1 MYTERA
7 MGATYLSIQAHTT
20 NRDAVLICARS
31 FAGKH
36 PNEFQCYVGEALGQW
51 TAVYPLFSAVMDPFA
66 KELSQALGCL
76 VLTLVSADEDEVLC
90 NFCLAG
96 RDYSYFKIEPGRKRS
111 PKQQAPVA
119 KKLALL
125 EGILTGGQ
133 QKELLAYISH
143 PPDVLFSS
151 DVLKTFCRALAIVNA
166 TTSYDYI
173 LRNDYSADLDR
184 QVELVKIG

>member
-1 MYTERA
+1 

-20 NRDAVLICARS
+20 DRDAVLACARS

-51 TAVYPLFSAVMDPFA
+51 TAVYPSFSAVMDPFA
-66 KELSQALGCL
+66 KELAHALGSL
-76 VLTLVSADEDEVLC
+76 VLTLASADEDEVLC

-96 RDYSYFKIEPGRKRS
+96 RDYSYFMIEPGRKRS

-125 EGILTGGQ
+125 EGILTGDQ
-133 QKELLAYISH
+133 QKELLASISY
-143 PPDVLFSS
+143 PPDVLFRS
-151 DVLKTFCRALAIVNA
+151 DVL
-166 TTSYDYI
+166 
-173 LRNDYSADLDR
+173 
-184 QVELVKIG
+184 

>member
-1 MYTERA
+1 
-7 MGATYLSIQAHTT
+7 MGATYFSIQAHTT
-20 NRDAVLICARS
+20 DRDAVLTCARS

-36 PNEFQCYVGEALGQW
+36 PYVFQCYVGEALGQW
-51 TAVYPLFSAVMDPFA
+51 TAVYPSFSAVMDPFA

-76 VLTLVSADEDEVLC
+76 VLTLASADEDEVLC

-96 RDYSYFKIEPGRKRS
+96 KDYSYFKVTPGRKRS

-125 EGILTGGQ
+125 EGILTADQ

-151 DVLKTFCRALAIVNA
+151 DVLKTLCQALAILNA